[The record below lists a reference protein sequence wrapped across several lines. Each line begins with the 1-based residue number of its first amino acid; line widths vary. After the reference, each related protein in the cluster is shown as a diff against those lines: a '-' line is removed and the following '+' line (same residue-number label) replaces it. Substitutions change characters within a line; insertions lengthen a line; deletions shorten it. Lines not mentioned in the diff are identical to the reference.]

1 MVAWRT
7 RASQPRSGE
16 KRSKMGAKKVRAYVG
31 VQDCKFDSQAEWK
44 YALWLEREKQAGRVL
59 DWRHHPGRVTLLGAQ
74 RKPVAWMEPDFSV
87 WPAAPEPYNA
97 YRQYHE
103 VKGMATAAWRIKR
116 ALFEQQHPDTAY
128 VVIDAG
134 WPDEKNGGPRLFD
147 DRRKNKAAK
156 KRARRSK

>member
-1 MVAWRT
+1 MR
-7 RASQPRSGE
+7 R
-16 KRSKMGAKKVRAYVG
+16 RSKMGAAKVGAMVG
-31 VQDCKFDSQAEWK
+31 DQACRFDSKAEYR
-44 YALWLEREKQAGRVL
+44 YALWLEGEKKAGRVAT
-59 DWRHHPGRVTLLGAQ
+59 WRHHPGRVTLLGVQ

-87 WPAAPEPYNA
+87 WTSADDHEF
-97 YRQYHE
+97 HE

-147 DRRKNKAAK
+147 DRRKNKALRKK
-156 KRARRSK
+156 KRGAK